1 LGALPLGGTFIN
13 ALRPTNGETVSS
25 VNADEWRG
33 IMSAFSSCGHAAELA
48 QVRVVPAADMSPHG
62 LWTAVCQERSLRRY
76 FASFAAMRS
85 ASMIV
90 VTLVATD
97 GISGMMDA
105 STTCRLLTP
114 RTLPHASTTAVGSE
128 SPPIG
133 TVEVGWR

>member
-1 LGALPLGGTFIN
+1 MAYRVPPLPNVPLNLN
-13 ALRPTNGETVSS
+13 AYFRDCPTN
-25 VNADEWRG
+25 
-33 IMSAFSSCGHAAELA
+33 FSSAACPLSFRTGMNRYARHVSFVPSLSPAAETCT
-48 QVRVVPAADMSPHG
+48 G
-62 LWTAVCQERSLRRY
+62 TAGASLENHY
-76 FASFAAMRS
+76 FASFDAMRS